1 MTLSLSS
8 LFIDLHIVPF
18 AKILHAT
25 KVHNGSHVR
34 QERRYREKDTTLL
47 YQIKLAIQHSNVIF
61 QNLFEIQAYL
71 YLF

>member
-1 MTLSLSS
+1 M
-8 LFIDLHIVPF
+8 
-18 AKILHAT
+18 HAT

-34 QERRYREKDTTLL
+34 QERRYGEKDTTLL

-71 YLF
+71 YLC